1 MLHLRNFHA
10 LLHCLIL
17 DGLGR
22 TKVQRCSPRG
32 KKMKDKHN
40 KQKEDGF
47 VNCLIFLILG
57 ESSPRRNRG
66 GITENTTGTCY
77 NEWRDDSAEVD
88 PR

>member
-1 MLHLRNFHA
+1 
-10 LLHCLIL
+10 
-17 DGLGR
+17 
-22 TKVQRCSPRG
+22 
-32 KKMKDKHN
+32 MKDKHN